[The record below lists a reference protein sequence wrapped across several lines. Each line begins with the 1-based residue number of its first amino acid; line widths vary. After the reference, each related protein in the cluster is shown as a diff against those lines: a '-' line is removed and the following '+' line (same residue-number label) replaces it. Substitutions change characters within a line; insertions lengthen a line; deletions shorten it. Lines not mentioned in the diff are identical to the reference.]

1 MEGPILSRSKVSL
14 FERLRAPNP
23 EWGRNR
29 GVRNSRE
36 ERDNG
41 SLSEEKQQ
49 ANLGKHAEG
58 MKNEVQKE
66 NLSEMGKDDGLM
78 AKEAHASNKEEVS
91 TIVGAGSSGMK
102 SS

>member
-14 FERLRAPNP
+14 FE
-23 EWGRNR
+23 R